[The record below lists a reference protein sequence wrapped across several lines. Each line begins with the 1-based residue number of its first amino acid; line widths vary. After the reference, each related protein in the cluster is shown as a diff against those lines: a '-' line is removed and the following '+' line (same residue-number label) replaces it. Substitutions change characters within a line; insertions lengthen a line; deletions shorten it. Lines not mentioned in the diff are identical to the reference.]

1 MSRYPSANSQSI
13 VGVYRGQGA
22 KPMQLHTIKAG
33 PLKVRSPLSVQG
45 LCALG
50 VLALGCG
57 IRLTLIALG
66 WPHTNFDE
74 GTVGQMAMNIALRGE
89 HPAFFYGQDY
99 MGSLQAYLGAAFFH
113 LFGVSLFSL
122 RLGTVLLDTLFLIS
136 MYAL

>member
-1 MSRYPSANSQSI
+1 MSSKHPIFPIICTERLFLVVFSQFTTGRFLNVTLPVSNQSHEYTI
-13 VGVYRGQGA
+13 QQGA

-33 PLKVRSPLSVQG
+33 PLKVRSPLSAQG

-74 GTVGQMAMNIALRGE
+74 GTVGQMAMNIA
-89 HPAFFYGQDY
+89 
-99 MGSLQAYLGAAFFH
+99 
-113 LFGVSLFSL
+113 
-122 RLGTVLLDTLFLIS
+122 
-136 MYAL
+136 